1 MANRG
6 KRLAEQALALW
17 PALNADPVVIREV
30 EAAEKRALSKRRNIN
45 EVPMNDSAKELFTLL
60 QKRLYSSFPNCIE
73 MAERKAVSYHD
84 HDFFLE
90 VIPRKNY
97 LTLLVALDYNEA
109 ADEDG
114 YVEDTSGYKFIPN
127 ANYDAGV
134 MLYLEDE
141 DEIDWVME
149 YITQAHALLL

>member
-1 MANRG
+1 
-6 KRLAEQALALW
+6 
-17 PALNADPVVIREV
+17 
-30 EAAEKRALSKRRNIN
+30 
-45 EVPMNDSAKELFTLL
+45 
-60 QKRLYSSFPNCIE
+60 

-127 ANYDAGV
+127 A
-134 MLYLEDE
+134 LSL
-141 DEIDWVME
+141 IH
-149 YITQAHALLL
+149 I